1 MIHAMSKRLTK
12 TFFANG
18 WIKDNQIDWC
28 IYSIEKAIS
37 WCFFSTMILIYI
49 VVSKKTMEVIF
60 FTSVFC
66 LFRRHLGGYHTR
78 HHWTCQILSVGLVVA
93 ICSLIGPIAEK
104 LNFGF
109 LLFAN
114 GCALIILFLIK
125 PSFPKQMNL
134 TSDEEK
140 FHKRKVKELVVACAG
155 MQCLIALLNK
165 NAYVYTLLGLI
176 AVIIS
181 VTNGERSF

>member
-18 WIKDNQIDWC
+18 WIKGDQIDWC

-37 WCFFSTMILIYI
+37 WCFFSTIVLIYVLI
-49 VVSKKTMEVIF
+49 SKKTMEVIF
-60 FTSVFC
+60 FPSVFC

-78 HHWTCQILSVGLVVA
+78 HHWTCQILSVGLVLA

>member
-37 WCFFSTMILIYI
+37 WYFFSTIVLIYVAI
-49 VVSKKTMEVIF
+49 SKKTMEAISF
-60 FTSVFC
+60 ISVFC
-66 LFRRHLGGYHTR
+66 LFRQHLGGYHTK
-78 HHWTCQILSVGLVVA
+78 HHWSCQILSVGLVVA

-114 GCALIILFLIK
+114 GCALIILFLNK
-125 PSFPKQMNL
+125 PSFPKQMRL
-134 TSDEEK
+134 TSDEEE
-140 FHKRKVKELVVACAG
+140 FHKRRVKELVVVCAG
-155 MQCLIALLNK
+155 MQCLIALFSK

-176 AVIIS
+176 AIIIS
-181 VTNGERSF
+181 VVNSERSF

>member
-37 WCFFSTMILIYI
+37 WCFFSTIVLIYVLI
-49 VVSKKTMEVIF
+49 SKKTMEAISF
-60 FTSVFC
+60 ISVFC
-66 LFRRHLGGYHTR
+66 LFRQHLGGYHTK
-78 HHWTCQILSVGLVVA
+78 HHWSCQILSVGLVVA

-114 GCALIILFLIK
+114 GCALIILFLMK
-125 PSFPKQMNL
+125 PSFPKQMHL
-134 TSDEEK
+134 TSDEEE
-140 FHKRKVKELVVACAG
+140 FHKRRVKELVVVCAG
-155 MQCLIALLNK
+155 MQCLIALFSK

-176 AVIIS
+176 AIIIS
-181 VTNGERSF
+181 VVNSERSF